1 MAEEIT
7 STLGLDAEKMFQ
19 ELARMQRELSGYSNA
34 IDLSASSMTA
44 FNRVGAQTDAA
55 AAKVASS
62 LAQIE
67 RAASSA
73 GNELRSLTPAAQNF
87 ANIIK
92 SQENASKSLTGQLQ
106 EAAALARSLGQV
118 SAARELDARAANLQA
133 QATLKATLQEK
144 ANQRAIEAKLQR
156 GRDPLNV
163 TTPRQGVIGAE
174 FRAADFFREQEK
186 VVQAQATLRTNL
198 RATEEAIRKTFR
210 GDAVRKLGDDLQATG
225 DKGAAA
231 GTKIFLSW
239 ESVVRIFT
247 IQVLHRI
254 VAQLSSALIEG
265 TDAAKEF
272 SIAIGEIQTVSRD
285 LNLSFDELSAK
296 TIQVSRDFGSPLEI
310 VTEGLYETLSNQ
322 VGAAAEAFD
331 FLTTSQRFG
340 IAAVTDTDSAVNLLS
355 SVINS
360 YNLSVAEADTV
371 SGKLFK
377 TIELGR
383 IRGEE
388 FANTFGRVAVVSAQL
403 GIELDEV
410 LAAIAT
416 LTVQGLKYNEA
427 FTLITNT
434 EQKLI
439 NPSEA
444 LQRVFKDM
452 GVASAEAGI
461 QAFGF
466 QGFLEKLTD
475 ESGDTATEI
484 GKLFNR
490 IRAIRG
496 VLGLTN
502 RQGERFNEVL
512 QQIQA
517 AGAPELEQAFETI
530 FQTTGKQFEKQ
541 LNDIQLLFT
550 QTFGGAILTSL
561 NKLFNVFGGGTA
573 TVQAFGL
580 AAAAAGTAYVI
591 ASTGIV
597 ASTASIIASF
607 TTLGGAIAAIR
618 VALIGLSGFI
628 FTPAGAALAI
638 AAATLAAV
646 AAYNRFA
653 PAIEDVTEALKKQ
666 NDVEAETILNQE
678 RLRRAETNKT
688 QKELLS
694 QTQKFLFER
703 QQLFQKDAEAARQL
717 QETVFGDIA
726 DQIKSRIG
734 IVSSFA
740 DGLDDTFNKARK
752 SAHDL
757 RLELEGIG
765 NDLDA
770 FNFERRIQN
779 LAPQQQ
785 ALEGIRRSQEQIGAL
800 NQALARGDITR
811 AETLQRIAAESA
823 KAALS
828 AADETKNRALI
839 RQAEE
844 NVRDTFRAQADIKQK
859 QIQQNEKEVTTA
871 ARLRDQEQAR
881 VVRLNELFNQ
891 FKEFEA
897 ISKQLVVDPKF
908 DPAQAQKELDKISQ
922 QITAE
927 LQGAAASAELIAKVN
942 VDFDFENVVNQIRE
956 KFRQPVTGA
965 RIDLTPLIDVS
976 LNQIVDTLGKQAAA
990 LTEAQRDALKGFGI
1004 TVGLGGFADAQNA
1017 LPKIAED
1024 LKVAQRASDD
1034 LTLSQA
1040 TSKNQLVD
1048 VTTEASNLA
1057 TVINRISDRGN
1068 VVNALFGDSQGTL
1081 ATLVDGVKK
1090 VTSEILT
1097 GGTFRDAQNPLA
1109 SQIAEQ
1115 VIAFNRALADNNAVA
1130 AQTNINNILQI
1141 ANGLRAE
1148 FPQLAAQADE
1158 LVGKL
1163 NAVITTK
1170 GRMEELGTA
1179 AETLTPLQERVQ
1191 ASSGLFSTV
1200 SDEAIRVGASTRQ
1213 GVNAAL
1219 TAETQQQNA
1228 INRTIELLRE
1238 KNRVASQGAGGGI
1251 QLAPGRAFGGF
1262 VLDTG
1267 VLHRAFGGG
1276 VRGTDRLLTSL
1287 TPGEGV
1293 IDASAMRR
1301 FFPQVQAMNAGVQP
1315 VFRES
1320 GGIVN
1325 NVGDIHVTVNEAKN
1339 GRVTGREVT
1348 RALNRELRKRT
1359 SNLKGL

>member
-19 ELARMQRELSGYSNA
+19 ELARMQRELSGYTTA
-34 IDLSASSMTA
+34 IDLAASSMTT
-44 FNRVGAQTDAA
+44 FNRVGAQTDSQ

-67 RAASSA
+67 RAATSA
-73 GNELRSLTPAAQNF
+73 GNQLRNLTPAAQNF

-92 SQENASKSLTGQLQ
+92 AQENASKSLTGQLQ

-144 ANQRAIEAKLQR
+144 ANQRAIEARLAK
-156 GRDPLNV
+156 GRDPQNI
-163 TTPRQGVIGAE
+163 TTPKQGVIGAE
-174 FRAADFFREQEK
+174 FRAADFFRDQQKVIQSQED
-186 VVQAQATLRTNL
+186 LRTKL
-198 RATEEAIRKTFR
+198 RATEESIRKTFR
-210 GDAVRKLGDDLQATG
+210 GDAVRQLGEEFDKTG
-225 DKGAAA
+225 EKGTRA
-231 GTKIFLSW
+231 GKQIFLSW

-265 TDAAKEF
+265 TTAAKEY
-272 SIAIGEIQTVSRD
+272 SISIGEIQTVSRD
-285 LNLSFDELSAK
+285 LNLSFDELSEK
-296 TIQVSRDFGSPLEI
+296 TIAVSREFGAPLAV
-310 VTEGLYETLSNQ
+310 VTEGVYQTLSNQ
-322 VGAAAEAFD
+322 VGEASQAFD
-331 FLTTSQRFG
+331 LLVTAQRFG
-340 IAAVTDTDSAVNLLS
+340 VAAVTDTDSAVNLLS

-360 YNLSVAEADTV
+360 YSLSVADAETV

-388 FANTFGRVAVVSAQL
+388 FANTFGRVTVISAQL

-444 LQRVFKDM
+444 LQKVFKEM
-452 GVASAEAGI
+452 GIASAEAGI

-475 ESGDTATEI
+475 RSGDTATEI

-502 RQGERFNEVL
+502 RQGERFNDVL
-512 QQIQA
+512 KEIQA
-517 AGAPELEQAFETI
+517 SGAPELEKAFQTI
-530 FQTTGKQFEKQ
+530 FQTTGKQFDKE
-541 LNDIQLLFT
+541 LNSIQLLFT
-550 QTFGGAILTSL
+550 ETFGGSILTTLS
-561 NKLFNVFGGGTA
+561 KLFNIFGGGAETLK
-573 TVQAFGL
+573 AFGL
-580 AAAAAGTAYVI
+580 AAAAAGAAYII

-597 ASTASIIASF
+597 ASTFGIIASLTSLTATF
-607 TTLGGAIAAIR
+607 ALVKATATSLLVTLGPAGVIA
-618 VALIGLSGFI
+618 LGIGL
-628 FTPAGAALAI
+628 
-638 AAATLAAV
+638 ATLTAV

-653 PAIEDVTEALKKQ
+653 PAIENVTTALKAQ
-666 NDVEAETILNQE
+666 NDVQAETALNQE
-678 RLRRAETNKT
+678 RVRRQQSDKTN
-688 QKELLS
+688 KELLS
-694 QTQKFLFER
+694 GTQKFLQER

-726 DQIKSRIG
+726 DQIKARISV
-734 IVSSFA
+734 VSSFA

-757 RLELEGIG
+757 RAELEGIG
-765 NDLDA
+765 NDLNA

-779 LAPQQQ
+779 LGPQQQ
-785 ALEGIRRSQEQIGAL
+785 ALEGIRRVQENISAS
-800 NQALARGDITR
+800 NQAIAKGDIQR
-811 AETLQRIAAESA
+811 AETLQKVAAESA

-839 RQAEE
+839 RQAE
-844 NVRDTFRAQADIKQK
+844 NAVRDTFQAQAAIKQK
-859 QIQQNEKEVTTA
+859 QIQQSDKEVATA
-871 ARLRDQEQAR
+871 ASLRDQEQAR
-881 VVRLNELFNQ
+881 IVRLNELFEK
-891 FKEFEA
+891 FKDFEA

-908 DPAQAQKELDKISQ
+908 DPAKAKLELDKITT

-927 LQGAAASAELIAKVN
+927 LQGAAASAQLIAKVN
-942 VDFDFENVVNQIRE
+942 VDFNFENVVSQIQE
-956 KFRQPVTGA
+956 KFKQPLTGQ
-965 RIDLTPLIDVS
+965 RIDLTPLVDIS
-976 LNQIVDTLGKQAAA
+976 LNSIVDTLSKQAAA
-990 LTEAQRDALKGFGI
+990 LTAAQKDALKGFGV

-1024 LKVAQRASDD
+1024 LKVAQKASDD

-1040 TSKNQLVD
+1040 TLKNQLVD

-1068 VVNALFGDSQGTL
+1068 VVNALFGDSQGTM

-1097 GGTFRDAQNPLA
+1097 GGAFRDAQSPLA
-1109 SQIAEQ
+1109 GQIADQ
-1115 VIAFNRALADNNAVA
+1115 VIAFNKALSDNNAIA
-1130 AQTNINNILQI
+1130 AQNNINNIFQI
-1141 ANGLRAE
+1141 ANQLREE
-1148 FPQLAAQADE
+1148 FPQLAAQADQ
-1158 LVGKL
+1158 LVTKL
-1163 NAVITTK
+1163 NAVVTTR
-1170 GRMEELGTA
+1170 GRMEELGQA
-1179 AETLTPLQERVQ
+1179 ADTLTPLQERVS
-1191 ASSGLFSTV
+1191 ALGGLFTTV
-1200 SDEAIRVGASTRQ
+1200 STEALKVGTSTQQ
-1213 GVNAAL
+1213 GVNQAVA
-1219 TAETQQQNA
+1219 AETQQQA
-1228 INRTIELLRE
+1228 AVQRTIELMRE
-1238 KNRVASQGAGGGI
+1238 KNRVAGQGAGAGV

-1262 VLDTG
+1262 MLDSG
-1267 VLHRAFGGG
+1267 ILHRAFGGG
-1276 VRGTDRLLTSL
+1276 ARGTDRLLTSL

-1293 IDASAMRR
+1293 IDSAAMRR

-1315 VFRES
+1315 VFREA

-1339 GRVTGREVT
+1339 GRLTGREVT
-1348 RALNRELRKRT
+1348 RALNREVRKKT